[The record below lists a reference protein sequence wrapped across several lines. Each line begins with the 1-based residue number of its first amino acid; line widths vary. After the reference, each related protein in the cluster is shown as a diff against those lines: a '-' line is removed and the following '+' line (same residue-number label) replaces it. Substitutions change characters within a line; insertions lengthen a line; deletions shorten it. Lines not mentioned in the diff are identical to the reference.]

1 MTCSTKQHS
10 TRIVVCIV
18 KVCHREG
25 PPERGDSI
33 WATEN
38 AGFNATVQRN
48 LGLDFVT
55 KNLAKTS
62 TSLQLSASDMLTH
75 VNFERAVLAGAF

>member
-1 MTCSTKQHS
+1 M
-10 TRIVVCIV
+10 
-18 KVCHREG
+18 
-25 PPERGDSI
+25 
-33 WATEN
+33 
-38 AGFNATVQRN
+38 QRN